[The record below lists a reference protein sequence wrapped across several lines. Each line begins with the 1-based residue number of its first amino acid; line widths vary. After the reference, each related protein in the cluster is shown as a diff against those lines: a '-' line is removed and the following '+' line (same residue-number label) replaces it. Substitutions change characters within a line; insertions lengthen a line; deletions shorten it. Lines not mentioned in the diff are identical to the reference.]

1 MAQVLLRMQPKSYT
15 TSCSATTKTAIASS
29 VVPPGVTM
37 PANADLPPLVM
48 SLALPLTLM
57 H

>member
-15 TSCSATTKTAIASS
+15 TSCSATTNTAIASS